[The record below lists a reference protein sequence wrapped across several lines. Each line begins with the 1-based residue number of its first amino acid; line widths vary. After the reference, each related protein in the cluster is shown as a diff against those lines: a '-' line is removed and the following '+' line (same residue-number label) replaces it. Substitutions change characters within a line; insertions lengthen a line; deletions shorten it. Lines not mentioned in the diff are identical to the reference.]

1 MNLAGVNVQQSHM
14 QTTQQAVVVKE
25 GQVLHGTITKL
36 YPDQKAEIQVGNQ
49 KMMAQLETP
58 LKAGDTHFFQVTVI
72 SPDLSL
78 KVVSGPLKSQS
89 ASQQALQLINSMDL
103 PDSKEMQ
110 QIVKQFVKNDV
121 PMSRE
126 QLIQAEQ
133 VLKTTTIPMKQALD
147 ALAKIVQLK
156 LPMTENSLQAIVQ
169 GGAKTGFQASLINLQ
184 QLIQND
190 ATLSSTLKD
199 TLLNSL
205 LRLEKPLAIETGS
218 MMLAKML
225 DSLTSNAT
233 NAPTKQAMLSMLRQ
247 AGVLPQNA
255 NMMNFLSG
263 SLGKVDSN
271 PTQTLQNAL
280 QLVQHNPQNM
290 DARTVMQQAILN
302 HTGLST
308 TSKETIMTALNRV
321 QISPTNTY
329 TAQLNTATMNAMKTA
344 ISLTPVQLLT
354 AVVQTKSTNIA
365 PVLTQLT
372 QAVQQ
377 DTQLTGATKEIIQ
390 TLIKQFDTTQA
401 TAQSIQSLG
410 KAIQQELVKGYSE
423 QLQQQ
428 PFQQN
433 VTQQIKTQLM
443 QLLGVQTQI
452 VDDTL
457 ETLTYQISKNKNPIA
472 QQLLQNTELNLQQ
485 QLNGKAFET
494 ILRHTLQS
502 LGLNYEASLN
512 NKETNLEQLQQQLK
526 PQLMALLQSESAQ
539 PATRQLAE
547 NIISRMNGMHFL
559 SGENGPQHQLIMQ
572 VPLELFGRQ
581 TDATLQWN
589 GRMKKN
595 GKIDTDYA
603 RVMFYLDLASLEETI
618 IDMQVQS
625 RVVTVT
631 VYNEK
636 QDLTLFAEPLRES
649 LEKGLQAY
657 EYRLSGVLI
666 KPFERMKKEVK
677 PMFHATTR
685 NGEIGVDLRI

>member
-1 MNLAGVNVQQSHM
+1 MNLTGVNVQQSQM

-36 YPDQKAEIQVGNQ
+36 YPDQKVEIQVGNQ

-58 LKAGDTHFFQVTVI
+58 LKAGDAHFFQVTVI
-72 SPDLSL
+72 SPNLSL
-78 KVVSGPLKSQS
+78 KVVSGPLTSQS

-110 QIVKQFVKNDV
+110 QIVKQFLKNDV

-133 VLKTTTIPMKQALD
+133 VLRATTIPTTQALD
-147 ALAKIVQLK
+147 ALSKIVQLK
-156 LPMTENSLQAIVQ
+156 LPMTESSLQAIVQ
-169 GGAKTGFQASLINLQ
+169 GGAKTGFQAALNNLQ

-190 ATLSSTLKD
+190 ATLSTRLKD

-218 MMLAKML
+218 IMLAKML
-225 DSLTSNAT
+225 DSLISTAT
-233 NAPTKQAMLSMLRQ
+233 NASTKQAMLSMLRQ

-263 SLGKVDSN
+263 ALGKVDAN

-280 QLVQHNPQNM
+280 QLVQQSPQNVE
-290 DARTVMQQAILN
+290 ARIGLQQAVLN
-302 HTGLST
+302 HTGLNT
-308 TSKETIMTALNRV
+308 ASKEAIITALNRV

-329 TAQLNTATMNAMKTA
+329 TAQLNTATTNAMKTA
-344 ISLTPVQLLT
+344 DSLTPAQLLT

-372 QAVQQ
+372 QSVNQ
-377 DTQLTGATKEIIQ
+377 DTQLSVATKEAIQ
-390 TLIKQFDTTQA
+390 TLVQKFNTTPA
-401 TAQSIQSLG
+401 TAQSIQNLA
-410 KAIQQELVKGYSE
+410 KLVQQELVKDYSD

-433 VTQQIKTQLM
+433 ASQQTKTQLM
-443 QLLGVQTQI
+443 QLLGVQPKLM
-452 VDDTL
+452 DEAL
-457 ETLTYQISKNKNPIA
+457 EALTYQTTKNVNATA
-472 QQLLQNTELNLQQ
+472 QQLLQNTELQLQQ

-494 ILRHTLQS
+494 ILRHTLQN
-502 LGLNYEASLN
+502 LGLNYEANLN

-526 PQLMALLQSESAQ
+526 PQLMALLQDESAHS
-539 PATRQLAE
+539 ATRQAAE

-636 QDLTLFAEPLRES
+636 QNLALFAEPLRES
-649 LEKGLQAY
+649 LEKGLQTHDY
-657 EYRLSGVLI
+657 KLSGVLI
-666 KPFERMKKEVK
+666 KSFERVEKEVK
-677 PMFHATTR
+677 PIFHATTT
-685 NGEIGVDLRI
+685 NGEGGVDLRI

>member
-78 KVVSGPLKSQS
+78 KVVSGPLTSQS

-271 PTQTLQNAL
+271 PTQTLKNAL

-344 ISLTPVQLLT
+344 VSLTPVQLLT

-390 TLIKQFDTTQA
+390 TLIKQFDTAQA

>member
-1 MNLAGVNVQQSHM
+1 MNLAGVNVQQTQIQSK
-14 QTTQQAVVVKE
+14 QQAVIVKE

-58 LKAGDTHFFQVTVI
+58 LKAGDAHFFQVTGT

-78 KVVSGPLKSQS
+78 KVVSGPLTSQS
-89 ASQQALQLINSMDL
+89 ASQQALQLMKSMNL

-110 QIVKQFVKNDV
+110 QIIKQFLKNDV
-121 PMSRE
+121 PMTRE

-133 VLKTTTIPMKQALD
+133 VLKATNIPTTQALD
-147 ALAKIVQLK
+147 AFSKIIELK
-156 LPMTENSLQAIVQ
+156 LPMTEKSLQAIVQ
-169 GGAKTGFQASLINLQ
+169 GSAKAGFQASLNNLQ
-184 QLIQND
+184 QLLQND
-190 ATLSSTLKD
+190 STLSTTLKD

-205 LRLEKPLAIETGS
+205 LRLEKPLAVETGS
-218 MMLAKML
+218 VMLAKML
-225 DSLTSNAT
+225 DSLTSTAINAS
-233 NAPTKQAMLSMLRQ
+233 TKQSMLSMLRQ

-263 SLGKVDSN
+263 ALGKVDAN
-271 PTQTLQNAL
+271 PTQTLKNAL
-280 QLVQHNPQNM
+280 QLVQQNPQNPETRV
-290 DARTVMQQAILN
+290 ALQQAVLN
-302 HTGLST
+302 HTGLNT
-308 TSKETIMTALNRV
+308 ASKEAIMTALNRV

-329 TAQLNTATMNAMKTA
+329 TAQLNTVMTNAMKTA
-344 ISLTPVQLLT
+344 DTLTPTQLLT
-354 AVVQTKSTNIA
+354 TVAQAKVTNVA
-365 PVLTQLT
+365 SVLTQLT
-372 QAVQQ
+372 QAVNQ
-377 DTQLTGATKEIIQ
+377 DTQLSATTKEAIQ
-390 TLIKQFDTTQA
+390 TLVQKFNTMPS
-401 TAQSIQSLG
+401 TAQSIQSLA

-443 QLLGVQTQI
+443 QLLGVQPQLM
-452 VDDTL
+452 DETL
-457 ETLTYQISKNKNPIA
+457 EALTYQATKNVNTIA
-472 QQLLQNTELNLQQ
+472 QQLLQNTELQLQQ

-494 ILRHTLQS
+494 ILRHTLQN
-502 LGLNYEASLN
+502 LGLNYEANLN

-526 PQLMALLQSESAQ
+526 PQLMALLQEESAH
-539 PATRQLAE
+539 PVTRQAAE
-547 NIISRMNGMHFL
+547 NIVSRMNGMHFL
-559 SGENGPQHQLIMQ
+559 SGENGPQHQLVMQ

-625 RVVTVT
+625 RVITVT

-649 LEKGLQAY
+649 LEKGLETHDY
-657 EYRLSGVLI
+657 KLSGVLI
-666 KPFERMKKEVK
+666 KSFERVENEVK
-677 PMFHATTR
+677 PMLHAATSK
-685 NGEIGVDLRI
+685 GEGGVDLRI